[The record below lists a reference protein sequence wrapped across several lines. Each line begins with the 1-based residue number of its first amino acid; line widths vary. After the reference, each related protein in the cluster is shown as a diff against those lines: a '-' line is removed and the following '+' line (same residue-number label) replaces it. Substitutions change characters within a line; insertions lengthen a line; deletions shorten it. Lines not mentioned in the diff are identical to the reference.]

1 MTKTERK
8 KYNKFNNQGSAL
20 VVVVIVIAFICILA
34 TLLLYLSV
42 MNYQMKA
49 TDYNTRVSFYGSEI
63 PLEELRVQLAVDW
76 SKAGEEAY
84 KSVMS
89 QYTTLSTTDLRLA
102 EYQKVMFE
110 ELKKIWDARN
120 MDPAGSGS
128 SSWEFGITKA
138 LGNNSSYHV
147 ISGDGNTVKC
157 SNAGCTC
164 PYHIIIVD
172 LADLPGVTE
181 RLEAFSGT
189 SDNYM
194 VIRGIRVSY
203 SENQFFSVIQT
214 DLRMD
219 VPVVKDASDSA
230 MWGISP
236 VVYKNQDDGTVVE
249 MNYVDTWNDSTSTV
263 LRSEVKYEDFVNYLN
278 WTKR

>member
-1 MTKTERK
+1 MTKTERNK
-8 KYNKFNNQGSAL
+8 FNKFNNQGSAL

-42 MNYQMKA
+42 MNYQMKS
-49 TDYNTRVSFYGSEI
+49 TDYKTRVSFYGSEI

-89 QYTTLSTTDLRLA
+89 QYTTLSTTELRMA
-102 EYQKVMFE
+102 EYQKVMSE
-110 ELKKIWDARN
+110 EFIAIWDERN
-120 MDPAGSGS
+120 MDPTGGPT
-128 SSWEFGITKA
+128 SSWIYGITAA
-138 LGNNSSYHV
+138 LGNNSDYHV
-147 ISGDGNTVKC
+147 INGSGTTTKC
-157 SNAGCTC
+157 ADADCSC

-172 LADLPGVTE
+172 LADLGAGVTGRIE
-181 RLEAFSGT
+181 THTGT
-189 SDNYM
+189 SENFV

-203 SENQFFSVIQT
+203 MENNFFSVIQT

-219 VPVVKDASDSA
+219 VPVAKDASDNPI
-230 MWGISP
+230 WGINP
-236 VVYKNQDDGTVVE
+236 IVYDETTGAK
-249 MNYVDTWNDSTSTV
+249 MNYENTWGTDSTVSRADV
-263 LRSEVKYEDFVNYLN
+263 DYKDFVNYLN